1 MVIDDPSK
9 WQGPRI
15 KLKVGSKAMFK
26 FLHPEWPI
34 LASVTLSDWQDN
46 QLVQETETVTYFLN
60 SSTPKD
66 HLKTELD
73 SGVGAAQ
80 SCLMISFEK
89 TLRFQKLR
97 AFVSKKTSPGE
108 TVFTVWAPPGL
119 GYYKLV
125 ISAARVPRVKAKV
138 MMPVVATFLVGGL
151 QPAAC
156 HDEECQKLS
165 TS

>member
-80 SCLMISFEK
+80 SFLMISFEK
-89 TLRFQKLR
+89 TL
-97 AFVSKKTSPGE
+97 
-108 TVFTVWAPPGL
+108 VFRNCERL
-119 GYYKLV
+119 
-125 ISAARVPRVKAKV
+125 
-138 MMPVVATFLVGGL
+138 
-151 QPAAC
+151 
-156 HDEECQKLS
+156 
-165 TS
+165 

>member
-46 QLVQETETVTYFLN
+46 QLVQETDTVTYFLN

-151 QPAAC
+151 QNAKNCLPNNIYHPFC
-156 HDEECQKLS
+156 
-165 TS
+165 

>member
-46 QLVQETETVTYFLN
+46 QLVQETDTVTYFLN

-80 SCLMISFEK
+80 SCLMISFIGCP
-89 TLRFQKLR
+89 TILDPLCFLLFCQLLLYQN
-97 AFVSKKTSPGE
+97 T
-108 TVFTVWAPPGL
+108 
-119 GYYKLV
+119 
-125 ISAARVPRVKAKV
+125 KV
-138 MMPVVATFLVGGL
+138 G
-151 QPAAC
+151 
-156 HDEECQKLS
+156 
-165 TS
+165 